1 MNKVVLIGRLTRDSE
16 IRYTESQTAV
26 CEVNLAVDREYKKDE
41 ADFIKC
47 KVFGKLGE
55 TLNKY
60 TKKGDLIAL
69 SGRIQTGSYEKDGK
83 KNYTFEVVAD
93 SIKFLQQKKEE
104 PEENPY
110 KDMSTKVEASQQFE
124 ITDDDLPF

>member
-1 MNKVVLIGRLTRDSE
+1 MNKVILIGRLTRDSE
-16 IRYTESQTAV
+16 LRYTENQTAV

-55 TLNKY
+55 TLNKH

-83 KNYTFEVVAD
+83 KNYTFEVIAD

-104 PEENPY
+104 NEY
-110 KDMSTKVEASQQFE
+110 KDMSVKTDVQQQFE
-124 ITDDDLPF
+124 ITDDDFI

>member
-1 MNKVVLIGRLTRDSE
+1 MNKVILIGRLTRDSE
-16 IRYTESQTAV
+16 LRYTENQTAV

-55 TLNKY
+55 TLNKH

-83 KNYTFEVVAD
+83 KNYTFEVIAD

-104 PEENPY
+104 NEY
-110 KDMSTKVEASQQFE
+110 KDMSVKTDVQQQFE

>member
-1 MNKVVLIGRLTRDSE
+1 MNKVILIGRLTRDSE

-26 CEVNLAVDREYKKDE
+26 CEVNLAVDREYKKEE

-83 KNYTFEVVAD
+83 KNYTFEVIAD

-104 PEENPY
+104 NEY
-110 KDMSTKVEASQQFE
+110 KDMSVKTDVQQQFE